1 MYEHLALANAMRPKY
16 KPTDTPP
23 WINRAP
29 AGINREL
36 TLGVESKR
44 GRWWC
49 ATTISCFGGGDGWGP
64 GGRRGGQ
71 GGQQG
76 GQQSGQRYK
85 KKTQG

>member
-29 AGINREL
+29 AGINQEL

-44 GRWWC
+44 GGWWC
-49 ATTISCFGGGDGWGP
+49 ATTISCFGGGDGWGA
-64 GGRRGGQ
+64 GGGRGGQ

-76 GQQSGQRYK
+76 GQRYK
-85 KKTQG
+85 KRTQG